1 MSLLRRRAMY
11 KAGELPAGY
20 KRCEYIEG
28 TGTQFIDL
36 GSIPIGEKSGFR
48 IRLNITSGTGG
59 NAFGGCVPN
68 TRNFSYFGLRGG
80 SASFYTSNY
89 SSSGYKPVAGF
100 GKILYGTDIEYA
112 YKYDNVRSLFS
123 IQTNGIEIGTSRTFT
138 MPNSSYALFSFKDAN
153 GIIRR
158 AADEVAK
165 MKLMLFEVFSGENI
179 QAELLPCIRL
189 EGQSAGMYDI
199 VSDTFFGNVGT
210 GSFVAG
216 NKV

>member
-36 GSIPIGEKSGFR
+36 GSIPIGEKTGFR
-48 IRLNITSGTGG
+48 IRLNITSGTGA
-59 NAFGGCVPN
+59 NAFGGYVPN
-68 TRNFSYFGLRGG
+68 TRNFAYFGLRGG
-80 SASFYTSNY
+80 DSRFYTSNY
-89 SSSGYKPVAGF
+89 SSSGYKPVADF
-100 GKILYGTDIEYA
+100 GRILYGTDIEYA

-138 MPNSSYALFSFKDAN
+138 MPNSSFALFSFKDAN
-153 GIIRR
+153 GIIRS
-158 AADEVAK
+158 AAKEVAK

-179 QAELLPCIRL
+179 QAKLLPCIRL
-189 EGQSAGMYDI
+189 EDQSAGMYDI

-216 NKV
+216 NTV

>member
-1 MSLLRRRAMY
+1 MY
-11 KAGELPAGY
+11 ANGELPAGY

-36 GSIPIGEKSGFR
+36 GSIPIGKKSGFR
-48 IRLNITSGTGG
+48 IRLNITKGTGS
-59 NAFGGCVPN
+59 NAFGGFVPN
-68 TRNFSYFGLRGG
+68 TGNFSYFGLRNGQSG
-80 SASFYTSNY
+80 FFTSNY
-89 SSSGYKPVAGF
+89 SSYNPVAPF

-153 GIIRR
+153 GIIRS
-158 AADEVAK
+158 AVESVAK

-179 QAELLPCIRL
+179 QAKLLPCIRL
-189 EGQSAGMYDI
+189 EDKSAGMYDI

-210 GSFVAG
+210 GSFIAG
-216 NKV
+216 NTV

>member
-36 GSIPIGEKSGFR
+36 GSIPIGEKTGFR
-48 IRLNITSGTGG
+48 IRLNITSGTGA
-59 NAFGGCVPN
+59 NAFGGFVPN
-68 TRNFSYFGLRGG
+68 TRNFAYFGLRNGYSG
-80 SASFYTSNY
+80 FFTSNY
-89 SSSGYKPVAGF
+89 STSTNNPVAHF

-138 MPNSSYALFSFKDAN
+138 MPKSSFALFSFKDAN
-153 GIIRR
+153 GIIRSS
-158 AADEVAK
+158 ASQVAK
-165 MKLMLFEVFSGENI
+165 MKLMLLDVLSGENI
-179 QAELLPCIRL
+179 QAKLLPCIRL
-189 EGQSAGMYDI
+189 KDKSAGMYDI

>member
-1 MSLLRRRAMY
+1 MY
-11 KAGELPAGY
+11 ANGELPAGY

-48 IRLNITSGTGG
+48 IRLNITSGTGA
-59 NAFGGCVPN
+59 NAFGGYVPN
-68 TRNFSYFGLRGG
+68 TENFSYFGLRKEY
-80 SASFYTSNY
+80 SWFFTSNY
-89 SSSGYKPVAGF
+89 SPEINAPVADF
-100 GKILYGTDIEYA
+100 GRILYGTDIEYA

-138 MPNSSYALFSFKDAN
+138 MPNSSFALFSFKDAN

-158 AADEVAK
+158 AEGQVAK

-179 QAELLPCIRL
+179 QAKLFPCIRL
-189 EGQSAGMYDI
+189 EDQSSGMYDI

-216 NKV
+216 NTV

>member
-1 MSLLRRRAMY
+1 MY
-11 KAGELPAGY
+11 ANGELPAGY

-48 IRLNITSGTGG
+48 IRLNITKGTGA

-68 TRNFSYFGLRGG
+68 NRNFAYFGLRDGK
-80 SASFYTSNY
+80 SCFFTSNY
-89 SSSGYKPVAGF
+89 SPLTATPVANF
-100 GKILYGTDIEYA
+100 GRTLYGTDIEYA

-138 MPNSSYALFSFKDAN
+138 MPNSSFALFSFKDAR
-153 GIIRR
+153 GIIRS
-158 AADEVAK
+158 AAEEVAK

-179 QAELLPCIRL
+179 QAKLLPCIRL
-189 EGQSAGMYDI
+189 EDQSAGMYDI

-210 GSFVAG
+210 GLFIAG
-216 NKV
+216 NTV

>member
-1 MSLLRRRAMY
+1 MY
-11 KAGELPAGY
+11 ANGELPAGY

-48 IRLNITSGTGG
+48 IRLNITKGTGA

-68 TRNFSYFGLRGG
+68 NRNFAYFGLRDGK
-80 SASFYTSNY
+80 SRFFTSNY
-89 SSSGYKPVAGF
+89 SPLTATPVANF
-100 GKILYGTDIEYA
+100 GRTLYGTDIEYA

-138 MPNSSYALFSFKDAN
+138 MPNSSFALFSFKDAR
-153 GIIRR
+153 GIIRS
-158 AADEVAK
+158 AAEEVAK

-179 QAELLPCIRL
+179 QAKLLPCIRL
-189 EGQSAGMYDI
+189 EDQSAGMYDI

-210 GSFVAG
+210 GLFIAG
-216 NKV
+216 NTV

>member
-1 MSLLRRRAMY
+1 MY
-11 KAGELPAGY
+11 ANGELPAGY

-36 GSIPIGEKSGFR
+36 GSIPIGKKSGFR
-48 IRLNITSGTGG
+48 IRLNITSGTGA

-68 TRNFSYFGLRGG
+68 TGNFAYLGIRNGAAGFF
-80 SASFYTSNY
+80 TSNY
-89 SSSGYKPVAGF
+89 SSSVSSPVASF

-123 IQTNGIEIGTSRTFT
+123 IQTNGIEIGTSRIFT
-138 MPNSSYALFSFKDAN
+138 MPNSSFALFSFKDAN
-153 GIIRR
+153 GIIRSS
-158 AADEVAK
+158 ENQVAK
-165 MKLMLFEVFSGENI
+165 MKLMLLDVLSGENI
-179 QAELLPCIRL
+179 QAKLLPCIRL
-189 EGQSAGMYDI
+189 KDKSAGMYDI

>member
-1 MSLLRRRAMY
+1 MSLLRRRGMY
-11 KAGELPAGY
+11 ANGELPAGY

-36 GSIPIGEKSGFR
+36 GSIPIGEKTGFR

-59 NAFGGCVPN
+59 NAFGGFVPN
-68 TRNFSYFGLRGG
+68 TGNFVYLGIRKGVAGF
-80 SASFYTSNY
+80 FTSNY
-89 SSSGYKPVAGF
+89 SDSAPVAYF
-100 GKILYGTDIEYA
+100 GNIPYGTDIEYA

-123 IQTNGIEIGTSRTFT
+123 IQTNGIEIGTSRIFT
-138 MPNSSYALFSFKDAN
+138 MPNSSFALFSFKDAN
-153 GIIRR
+153 GIIRSS
-158 AADEVAK
+158 ESQVAK
-165 MKLMLFEVFSGENI
+165 MKLMLLDVLSGENI
-179 QAELLPCIRL
+179 QAKLLPCIRL
-189 EGQSAGMYDI
+189 KDKSAGMYDI

>member
-1 MSLLRRRAMY
+1 MY
-11 KAGELPAGY
+11 ANGELPAGY

-36 GSIPIGEKSGFR
+36 GSIPIGKKTGFR
-48 IRLNITSGTGG
+48 IRLNITSGTGV
-59 NAFGGCVPN
+59 NAFGGFVPN
-68 TRNFSYFGLRGG
+68 TGNFVYLWMRKGVAGCF
-80 SASFYTSNY
+80 TSNY
-89 SSSGYKPVAGF
+89 STSPIDPVADF

-123 IQTNGIEIGTSRTFT
+123 IQTNGIEIGTSRTFI
-138 MPNSSYALFSFKDAN
+138 MPNSSFALFSFKDAN

-158 AADEVAK
+158 AEGQVAK

-179 QAELLPCIRL
+179 QAKLLPCIRL
-189 EGQSAGMYDI
+189 EDQSAGMYDI

>member
-1 MSLLRRRAMY
+1 MSLLRRRGMY
-11 KAGELPAGY
+11 ANGELPAGY

-36 GSIPIGEKSGFR
+36 GSIPIGKKTGFR

-59 NAFGGCVPN
+59 NAFGGFVPN
-68 TRNFSYFGLRGG
+68 TGNFAYLGIRKGVAGF
-80 SASFYTSNY
+80 FTSNY
-89 SSSGYKPVAGF
+89 SNNIPVAYF
-100 GKILYGTDIEYA
+100 GNIPYGTDIEYA

-123 IQTNGIEIGTSRTFT
+123 IQTNGIEIGTSRAFT
-138 MPNSSYALFSFKDAN
+138 MPNSSFALFSFKDPN
-153 GIIRR
+153 GIIRS
-158 AADEVAK
+158 AAAEVAK
-165 MKLMLFEVFSGENI
+165 MKLMPFEVFSGENI
-179 QAELLPCIRL
+179 QAKLLPCIRL
-189 EGQSAGMYDI
+189 EDQSSGMYDI

>member
-1 MSLLRRRAMY
+1 MSLLRRRVMY
-11 KAGELPAGY
+11 KVDELPAGY

-48 IRLNITSGTGG
+48 IRLNITSGTGA
-59 NAFGGCVPN
+59 NAFGGFVPN
-68 TRNFSYFGLRGG
+68 TGNFSYFGLRKGVAG
-80 SASFYTSNY
+80 FFTSNY
-89 SSSGYKPVAGF
+89 SSGASSPVASF
-100 GKILYGTDIEYA
+100 GKILYGTDIEYT

-138 MPNSSYALFSFKDAN
+138 MPNSSYALFSFKDKN

-158 AADEVAK
+158 AANQVAK

-179 QAELLPCIRL
+179 QAKLLPCIRL
-189 EGQSAGMYDI
+189 EDQSAGMYDI

-216 NKV
+216 NTV

>member
-48 IRLNITSGTGG
+48 IRLNITSGTGA

-68 TRNFSYFGLRGG
+68 TGKFSYFGLRNG
-80 SASFYTSNY
+80 SAGFFTSNY
-89 SSSGYKPVAGF
+89 STSSNNPVAHF

-138 MPNSSYALFSFKDAN
+138 MPNSSYALFSFKDKN
-153 GIIRR
+153 GIIRS
-158 AADEVAK
+158 AAEEVAK

-179 QAELLPCIRL
+179 QAKLLPCIRL
-189 EGQSAGMYDI
+189 EDQSAGMYDI

>member
-1 MSLLRRRAMY
+1 MSLLRRRGMY
-11 KAGELPAGY
+11 ANGELPAGY

-48 IRLNITSGTGG
+48 IRLNITKGTGA

-68 TRNFSYFGLRGG
+68 TRNFAYFGLRNGYCD
-80 SASFYTSNY
+80 FFTSNF
-89 SSSGYKPVAGF
+89 SVNSPVAYF
-100 GKILYGTDIEYA
+100 GRILYGTDIEYA

-138 MPNSSYALFSFKDAN
+138 MPNSSFALFSFKDAN
-153 GIIRR
+153 GIIRS
-158 AADEVAK
+158 ASNQVAK

-179 QAELLPCIRL
+179 QAKLLPCIRL
-189 EGQSAGMYDI
+189 EDQSAGMYDI

-216 NKV
+216 NTV

>member
-48 IRLNITSGTGG
+48 IRLNITSDTGS
-59 NAFGGCVPN
+59 NAFGGYVPN
-68 TRNFSYFGLRGG
+68 TENFSYFGLRNGY
-80 SASFYTSNY
+80 ACFFTSNY
-89 SSSGYKPVAGF
+89 STSTNNPVANF
-100 GKILYGTDIEYA
+100 GEILYGTDIEYA

-138 MPNSSYALFSFKDAN
+138 MPNSSFALFSFKDAN

-158 AADEVAK
+158 AESQVAK

-179 QAELLPCIRL
+179 QAKLLPCIRL
-189 EGQSAGMYDI
+189 EDQSAGMYDI

>member
-48 IRLNITSGTGG
+48 IRLNITSGTGS
-59 NAFGGCVPN
+59 NAFGGYVPN
-68 TRNFSYFGLRGG
+68 TGNFSYFGLRNGY
-80 SASFYTSNY
+80 ACFFTSNY
-89 SSSGYKPVAGF
+89 STSGHKPVADF
-100 GKILYGTDIEYA
+100 GRILYGTDIEYA

-123 IQTNGIEIGTSRTFT
+123 IQTNGIEIGTSRIFT
-138 MPNSSYALFSFKDAN
+138 MPNSSFALFSFKDAN
-153 GIIRR
+153 GIIRSS
-158 AADEVAK
+158 ASQVAK
-165 MKLMLFEVFSGENI
+165 MKLMLLDVLSGENI
-179 QAELLPCIRL
+179 QAKLLPCIRL
-189 EGQSAGMYDI
+189 KDKSAGMYDI

-216 NKV
+216 NTV

>member
-48 IRLNITSGTGG
+48 IRLNITSGTGA

-68 TRNFSYFGLRGG
+68 TGNFSYFGLRNG
-80 SASFYTSNY
+80 SAGFFTSNY
-89 SSSGYKPVAGF
+89 STSSNNPVAHF

-138 MPNSSYALFSFKDAN
+138 MPNSSYALFSFKDKN

-158 AADEVAK
+158 AANQVAK

-179 QAELLPCIRL
+179 QAKLLPCIRL
-189 EGQSAGMYDI
+189 EDQSAGMYDI
-199 VSDTFFGNVGT
+199 VSDTFFGNAGT

-216 NKV
+216 NTV

>member
-1 MSLLRRRAMY
+1 MSLLRRRVMY
-11 KAGELPAGY
+11 KVDELPAGY

-28 TGTQFIDL
+28 TGAQFIDL
-36 GSIPIGEKSGFR
+36 GSIPIGKKSGFR
-48 IRLNITSGTGG
+48 ISLNITKGTGA
-59 NAFGGCVPN
+59 NAFGGSVPN
-68 TRNFSYFGLRGG
+68 TINFAYFGLRNEHSG
-80 SASFYTSNY
+80 FFTSNY
-89 SSSGYKPVAGF
+89 STSANNPVAHF

-138 MPNSSYALFSFKDAN
+138 MPNSSFALFSFKDAN

-158 AADEVAK
+158 AEGQVAK

-179 QAELLPCIRL
+179 QAKLLPCIRL
-189 EGQSAGMYDI
+189 EDQSSGMYDI

>member
-1 MSLLRRRAMY
+1 MSLLRRRGMY
-11 KAGELPAGY
+11 ANGELPDGY

-48 IRLNITSGTGG
+48 IRLNIISGTGA

-68 TRNFSYFGLRGG
+68 TVNFSYFGLRNG
-80 SASFYTSNY
+80 SAGFFTSNY
-89 SSSGYKPVAGF
+89 SSSTSSPVAHF

-123 IQTNGIEIGTSRTFT
+123 VQINGIETGTSRTFT

-153 GIIRR
+153 GIIRSS
-158 AADEVAK
+158 ANQVAK

-179 QAELLPCIRL
+179 QAKLLPCIRL
-189 EGQSAGMYDI
+189 EDQSAGMYDI
-199 VSDTFFGNVGT
+199 VSDTFFGNVGK

-216 NKV
+216 NTV

>member
-1 MSLLRRRAMY
+1 MSLLRRRVMY

-48 IRLNITSGTGG
+48 IRLNITSGTGA

-68 TRNFSYFGLRGG
+68 TSNFAYFGLRNGRSG
-80 SASFYTSNY
+80 FFTSNY
-89 SSSGYKPVAGF
+89 STSSDNPVAHF

-123 IQTNGIEIGTSRTFT
+123 VQINGIETGTSRTFT
-138 MPNSSYALFSFKDAN
+138 MPNSSFALFSFKDAS
-153 GIIRR
+153 GIIRS
-158 AADEVAK
+158 AAAEVAK

-179 QAELLPCIRL
+179 QAKLLPCIRL
-189 EGQSAGMYDI
+189 KDKSAGMYDI

-216 NKV
+216 NTV

>member
-1 MSLLRRRAMY
+1 MSLLRRRGMY

-48 IRLNITSGTGG
+48 IRLNVTKGTGA
-59 NAFGGCVPN
+59 NAFGGYVPN
-68 TRNFSYFGLRGG
+68 TKNFSYFGLRYGN
-80 SASFYTSNY
+80 SSFFTSNY
-89 SSSGYKPVAGF
+89 SSNIYSPVAYF
-100 GKILYGTDIEYA
+100 EKILYGTDVEYA

-123 IQTNGIEIGTSRTFT
+123 VQINGKETGTSSAFT
-138 MPNSSYALFSFKDAN
+138 MPNCSYALFSFKDAN
-153 GIIRR
+153 GIIRSS
-158 AADEVAK
+158 AVEVAK

-179 QAELLPCIRL
+179 QAKLLPCIRL
-189 EGQSAGMYDI
+189 EDQSAGMYDI

-216 NKV
+216 NTV

>member
-1 MSLLRRRAMY
+1 MY
-11 KAGELPAGY
+11 ANGELPAGY

-36 GSIPIGEKSGFR
+36 GSIPIGEKTGFR
-48 IRLNITSGTGG
+48 IRLNITSGTGA

-68 TRNFSYFGLRGG
+68 TGNFAYLGTRKGVARF
-80 SASFYTSNY
+80 FTSNY
-89 SSSGYKPVAGF
+89 SDSIPVAYF
-100 GKILYGTDIEYA
+100 GNIPYGTDIEYA

-123 IQTNGIEIGTSRTFT
+123 IQINGIEIGTSRIFT
-138 MPNSSYALFSFKDAN
+138 MPNSSFALFSFKDAN
-153 GIIRR
+153 GIIRSSES
-158 AADEVAK
+158 EVAK
-165 MKLMLFEVFSGENI
+165 MKLMLLDVLSGENI
-179 QAELLPCIRL
+179 QAKLLPCIRL
-189 EGQSAGMYDI
+189 KDKSAGMYDI

>member
-1 MSLLRRRAMY
+1 MY
-11 KAGELPAGY
+11 ANGELPAGY

-36 GSIPIGEKSGFR
+36 GSIPIGKKSGFR
-48 IRLNITSGTGG
+48 IRLNITKGTGS
-59 NAFGGCVPN
+59 NAFGGFVPN
-68 TRNFSYFGLRGG
+68 TSNFSYFGLRNG
-80 SASFYTSNY
+80 SAGFFTSNY
-89 SSSGYKPVAGF
+89 SSSTSMPVASF
-100 GKILYGTDIEYA
+100 GKILYGTDIEYT

-138 MPNSSYALFSFKDAN
+138 MPNSSYALFSFKNAN
-153 GIIRR
+153 GIIRS
-158 AADEVAK
+158 AVESVAK

-179 QAELLPCIRL
+179 QAKLLPCIRL
-189 EGQSAGMYDI
+189 EDQSAGMYDI

-216 NKV
+216 NIV

>member
-1 MSLLRRRAMY
+1 MY
-11 KAGELPAGY
+11 ANGELPAGY

-48 IRLNITSGTGG
+48 IRLNITSGTGA
-59 NAFGGCVPN
+59 NAFGGYVPN
-68 TRNFSYFGLRGG
+68 TGNFAYLGMRRGV
-80 SASFYTSNY
+80 ARFFTSNY
-89 SSSGYKPVAGF
+89 SGSVPVANF
-100 GKILYGTDIEYA
+100 GKIPYGTDIEYA

-123 IQTNGIEIGTSRTFT
+123 IQTNGIEIGTSRTST
-138 MPNSSYALFSFKDAN
+138 MPKSSFALFSFKEAN

-158 AADEVAK
+158 AAAEVAK

-179 QAELLPCIRL
+179 QAKLLPCIRL
-189 EGQSAGMYDI
+189 EDQSAGMYDI

-210 GSFVAG
+210 GLFIAG
-216 NKV
+216 NTV